1 MTSSST
7 RRSRSIRCTRSQG
20 HVIYHTRFGVWAAVD
35 VTYYAGGKATVDGN
49 EGERLENVRVG
60 GTIAIPVNRY
70 NSVKL
75 YGSTGAVARVGGSFN
90 ALGIAWQYRW
100 GAGL

>member
-1 MTSSST
+1 VNEEVIGPHAE
-7 RRSRSIRCTRSQG
+7 SRVVDDVALDRVT
-20 HVIYHTRFGVWAAVD
+20 AVD
-35 VTYYAGGKATVDGN
+35 VTYYAGGKATVDGK
-49 EGERLENVRVG
+49 EGERQENVRVG

-100 GAGL
+100 GGGL

>member
-1 MTSSST
+1 M
-7 RRSRSIRCTRSQG
+7 
-20 HVIYHTRFGVWAAVD
+20 
-35 VTYYAGGKATVDGN
+35 
-49 EGERLENVRVG
+49 G

>member
-1 MTSSST
+1 M
-7 RRSRSIRCTRSQG
+7 
-20 HVIYHTRFGVWAAVD
+20 D
-35 VTYYAGGKATVDGN
+35 VTYYAGGRATIDGE
-49 EGERLENVRVG
+49 EGERQENVRVG
-60 GTIAIPVNRY
+60 GTISIPVNRY

-90 ALGIAWQYRW
+90 TLGIAWQYRW